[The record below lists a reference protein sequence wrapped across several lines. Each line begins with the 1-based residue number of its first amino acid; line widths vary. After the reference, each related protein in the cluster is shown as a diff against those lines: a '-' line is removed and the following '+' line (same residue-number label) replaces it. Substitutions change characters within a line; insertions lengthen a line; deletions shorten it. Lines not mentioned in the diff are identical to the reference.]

1 MVWSRMLWSYLI
13 LKWCRHPGAITR
25 QYRRRTREAGG
36 GNSCQNDED
45 IRTALWRIISFWRS
59 FRMDDKLQLFL
70 FLFII
75 RMIVNSLE
83 CLLHPKH
90 YSSIILYLYY
100 FILTATKWGTGT
112 LNIPIWQMR
121 NLRHREVNSPK
132 DIQHKGNK
140 SSDIHGFIE

>member
-59 FRMDDKLQLFL
+59 FWMDNKLQLFL

-75 RMIVNSLE
+75 RMIVNSLA
-83 CLLHPKH
+83 CLLHSKH
-90 YSSIILYLYY
+90 CSSIILYLYY
-100 FILTATKWGTGT
+100 FIITATKWGTGT
-112 LNIPIWQMR
+112 LTFPFDRWGTWGTGKLIHPRTYNT
-121 NLRHREVNSPK
+121 RE
-132 DIQHKGNK
+132 
-140 SSDIHGFIE
+140 IEVQTFMGS